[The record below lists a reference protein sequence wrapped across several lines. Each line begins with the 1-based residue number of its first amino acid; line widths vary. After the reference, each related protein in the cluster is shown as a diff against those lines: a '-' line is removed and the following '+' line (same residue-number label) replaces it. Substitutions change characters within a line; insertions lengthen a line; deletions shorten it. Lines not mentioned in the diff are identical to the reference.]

1 MTTFAVGGPPAAG
14 KTTTAGCLGAAL
26 GLPVVSFDA
35 GREHRY
41 RPWGYTAARAEWH
54 YRSGGARA
62 LHRYESLFELRALEE
77 AVRKPES
84 RVLDLGGGILLQ
96 HSPEA
101 RARLETALASVEL
114 VLVLPEPSD
123 HRACLVTLTA
133 RVSGR
138 GDRPDSV
145 AWLRNGGESIMREVL
160 DATLQR
166 VRQGRPLICTST
178 AGDLETGVAAAV
190 AGHRHRTGIDAGGRP
205 G

>member
-35 GREHRY
+35 AREHRY
-41 RPWGYTAARAEWH
+41 RPWGYTTARAEQH
-54 YRSGGARA
+54 YRSGGPRA

-77 AVRKPES
+77 AVRTPGS
-84 RVLDLGGGILLQ
+84 RILDLGGGILVQ

-101 RARLETALASVEL
+101 RARLETALASVVL

-123 HRACLVTLTA
+123 RRHCMVALTT

-138 GDRPDSV
+138 GDRADSLT
-145 AWLRNGGESIMREVL
+145 WLGNGGESIMREVL
-160 DATLQR
+160 DATLLH
-166 VRQGRPLICTST
+166 VRQGHPLICTST
-178 AGDLETGVAAAV
+178 RDELEAGIAAVV
-190 AGHRHRTGIDAGGRP
+190 AGHGHRAAIDAGGRTR
-205 G
+205 